1 MSETTTQ
8 GPAIEPLAQNFR
20 PQDNIFRSF
29 NVLNPTISEN
39 LMSNL
44 TTVRRGDMSEYITIA
59 DDSGE
64 FDWNFQEQSS
74 SMESMETFSASVGIK
89 GSYGVFSASANW
101 NTETTETSSFTALHS
116 TYVAVVHMGTIS
128 LHVLTREEKLALLRP
143 EMVSQL
149 KAISSLAD
157 AQAFTNT
164 WGTHL
169 VTRVHT
175 GGMVLVSNSVE
186 TGSLESRAKAATKI
200 EASYTGKNSLEL
212 TVATSSELKK
222 EWGNIKQIIK
232 VRGGDVHLA
241 AAFNSDG
248 RGISEWVKSV
258 TADTTFAVADSIEIF
273 TLAEGVA
280 REILKKYIDLTML
293 AFSLNHP
300 AIFTEGT
307 SAPFNSRPVTVT
319 GRPGSGFKII
329 GGGATVTQKSNNF
342 LMGSYPN
349 SNHGSAPD
357 GWTAVARDLMSPS
370 AASDTLASYA
380 LAVHDPE
387 DYLDIMVAEGKGNN
401 TGTGRD
407 EAEAT
412 LPNGW
417 ILTCG
422 GALSEATTS
431 RIYKFLTASHF
442 NEDQLRKQTWKAACS
457 DYKVAAS
464 NVKLHAFA
472 VGLKSKDPLLAIEA
486 YYRSGHGVFEQWGN
500 PSAVA
505 AGFACGGGFDVSGNT
520 GPGNL
525 VQESYPSSSNRWQ
538 VFNKDLDSSV
548 SAASSKAFAVSLLA
562 SVVI

>member
-8 GPAIEPLAQNFR
+8 GPAVEPLAQNFR

-29 NVLNPTISEN
+29 NVLNPAISEN

-59 DDSGE
+59 DDTGD
-64 FDWNFQEQSS
+64 FDSDFQEHSS
-74 SMESMETFSASVGIK
+74 SIESMETFSASVGIK

-116 TYVAVVHMGTIS
+116 TYVAVVPMGIIS
-128 LHVLTREEKLALLRP
+128 LNALTREEKLEQLHPR
-143 EMVSQL
+143 MVSEL

-157 AQAFTNT
+157 AQAFTEK

-169 VTRVHT
+169 VTRVQT

-186 TGSLESRAKAATKI
+186 TGSFESRAKAATKI
-200 EASYTGKNSLEL
+200 KGSYTSKSLEL
-212 TVATSSELKK
+212 TIATSSEIKK
-222 EWGNIKQIIK
+222 EWGNIKQVIK

-248 RGISEWVKSV
+248 RGVSEWVKSV
-258 TADTTFAVADSIEIF
+258 TADTTFAIADSIEIF
-273 TLAEGVA
+273 TLTEGVA
-280 REILKKYIDLTML
+280 RETLKKYIDLTML

-300 AIFTEGT
+300 AIFTVGA

-329 GGGATVTQKSNNF
+329 GGGATVTQRSNNF

-380 LAVHDPE
+380 LGVHDPE
-387 DYLDIMVAEGKGNN
+387 DYLDIMVAEGKGSNA
-401 TGTGRD
+401 GIGRD

-417 ILTCG
+417 VLTCG

-442 NEDQLRKQTWKAACS
+442 NENQLRKQTWKAACS

-472 VGLKSKDPLLAIEA
+472 VGIKSKDPLLAIEGV
-486 YYRSGHGVFEQWGN
+486 YRSSHGVFEQWGN

-520 GPGNL
+520 GAGNL
-525 VQESYPSSSNRWQ
+525 VQESYPSSSKKWQ
-538 VFNKDLDSSV
+538 VFNKDHDSSV
-548 SAASSKAFAVSLLA
+548 SAASSKAFAVSLQA